1 MQSNSTT
8 ILVVEDDPG
17 IVDALT
23 DLLSDAGYTVAHE
36 PRGRPALARLL
47 RQLPDLLLLDL
58 GLPDIDGMEVCRRVR
73 QLMPDLPIV
82 ILTARSD
89 TRDVVAG
96 LERGADDY
104 IAKPFD
110 SEVLLARI
118 GAVLRGRRAGGD
130 RGCSPGAEAARGD

>member
-1 MQSNSTT
+1 MQANSTT
-8 ILVVEDDPG
+8 ILLVEDDPG

-47 RQLPDLLLLDL
+47 RQPPDLLLLDL
-58 GLPDIDGMEVCRRVR
+58 GLPDLDGMEVCRRVR
-73 QLMPDLPIV
+73 QLLPDLPIV

-110 SEVLLARI
+110 RAVLLARI
-118 GAVLRGRRAGGD
+118 GAVLRGRRVQRAMGSPAPGREL
-130 RGCSPGAEAARGD
+130 RGN